1 MYTNKAKMPNPE
13 KYRQKMANSAT
24 LIWPLWALFE
34 FSVIQYVAVQYF
46 FCGTSSTTILLA
58 V

>member
-1 MYTNKAKMPNPE
+1 MPNPE

-34 FSVIQYVAVQYF
+34 FSVIQCVAVQYF
-46 FCGTSSTTILLA
+46 FCGTSMTILLA